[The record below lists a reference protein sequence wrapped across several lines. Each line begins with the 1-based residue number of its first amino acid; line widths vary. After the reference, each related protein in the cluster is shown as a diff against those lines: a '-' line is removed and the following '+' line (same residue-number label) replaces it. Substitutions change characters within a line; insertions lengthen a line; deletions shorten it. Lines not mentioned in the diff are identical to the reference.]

1 MGWEWKII
9 KNCPQNYQI
18 IEYIWILF
26 GSFPKNWRK
35 EWGNSKKC
43 QFLGFA
49 KFALII
55 SRNNISHHIVR
66 NSHFAKFLSIV
77 LSIYIEVCTSYTI
90 TLWLNSP
97 ALYGGLSIK
106 CVTYKIFL
114 FFIKFCWNLVMC
126 TNNFTKFQQNLM
138 KSKKGLCWM
147 NTFDRIL
154 PMCVCVISKYI
165 TIKWELTVAV
175 KIKKPIWFFIFLVLN
190 CRSNFTL

>member
-35 EWGNSKKC
+35 EWGNPKKC

-55 SRNNISHHIVR
+55 SRNNISHHVVR

-77 LSIYIEVCTSYTI
+77 V
-90 TLWLNSP
+90 LNR
-97 ALYGGLSIK
+97 K
-106 CVTYKIFL
+106 FKIL
-114 FFIKFCWNLVMC
+114 FFLVFLGEFPDALHESSASLGPTQLLIVLLLVNILHVLWN
-126 TNNFTKFQQNLM
+126 
-138 KSKKGLCWM
+138 
-147 NTFDRIL
+147 DIL
-154 PMCVCVISKYI
+154 LSVTPSELNGNELTSAQVISNILQDK
-165 TIKWELTVAV
+165 
-175 KIKKPIWFFIFLVLN
+175 N
-190 CRSNFTL
+190 

>member
-35 EWGNSKKC
+35 EWGNPKKC

-55 SRNNISHHIVR
+55 SRNNISHHVVR

-77 LSIYIEVCTSYTI
+77 FHSNSANSSRRNKGMPYTDTKNEEWCFKWFSFTI
-90 TLWLNSP
+90 LFKPWGFYKVWQKSEINGKLNVF
-97 ALYGGLSIK
+97 IQ
-106 CVTYKIFL
+106 KIIAN
-114 FFIKFCWNLVMC
+114 FF
-126 TNNFTKFQQNLM
+126 
-138 KSKKGLCWM
+138 S
-147 NTFDRIL
+147 
-154 PMCVCVISKYI
+154 
-165 TIKWELTVAV
+165 
-175 KIKKPIWFFIFLVLN
+175 
-190 CRSNFTL
+190 